1 MKTIN
6 LNETEMYMFL
16 EGERLGKMKRVEA
29 KLYNDLMPFLWVL
42 LHIFSNKCL
51 FIKMR
56 FKFEIWLFRR

>member
-29 KLYNDLMPFLWVL
+29 KLYNDLMPFL
-42 LHIFSNKCL
+42 
-51 FIKMR
+51 
-56 FKFEIWLFRR
+56 